1 MAIAVTKDFPC
12 SKRIGRNLRSLSGS
26 IAFGSSYPT
35 GGELATAITRYFRS
49 CSQIICEQG
58 GGFLFVFDKVNKKIK
73 VLHPTKAITP
83 VGTVAAP
90 TFTGDA
96 LATHGHVSAVVK
108 GAETAADK
116 TAFKGLWDGANTD
129 IDIDVATGLTA
140 DTNLNS
146 STISAGT
153 PAGTNS
159 APAFTGVAVAAQAGT
174 EVPDAM
180 DLSGLTGVKFMAM
193 GR

>member
-83 VGTVAAP
+83 
-90 TFTGDA
+90 
-96 LATHGHVSAVVK
+96 
-108 GAETAADK
+108 
-116 TAFKGLWDGANTD
+116 
-129 IDIDVATGLTA
+129 
-140 DTNLNS
+140 
-146 STISAGT
+146 
-153 PAGTNS
+153 AGTNADES
-159 APAFTGVAVAAQAGT
+159 AHTHTENTAASYTQNATTGAGSAHGHAFTGTAVAAQAGT
-174 EVPDAM
+174 EVPNAA
-180 DLSGLTGVKFMAM
+180 DLSELTSVKFMAM